1 VYAERAS
8 DRAVD
13 GDGDSDGQGNRVA
26 MFFRARAGLGLRL
39 RLRLPSW
46 LAMSCCACRNGKT
59 ATAEVRSWIMHH
71 GS

>member
-8 DRAVD
+8 DPAVD

-26 MFFRARAGLGLRL
+26 MFFRARAGLGL